1 MVTSTTLVGGP
12 TPPVTAPP
20 TTTTTICKVPVTTT
34 TKPKK
39 KKPRKY
45 RIGDAT
51 WYRYIPGHCA
61 TWYLPRGT
69 HLTIR
74 DLKTGRVIHC
84 IASDREAAHG
94 NRVVDL
100 DTVQFRELA
109 PLAQG
114 VVVVKVSW

>member
-1 MVTSTTLVGGP
+1 VSETTTTTV
-12 TPPVTAPP
+12 PP
-20 TTTTTICKVPVTTT
+20 TTTTTICKPVTTT
-34 TKPKK
+34 TVKPKK
-39 KKPRKY
+39 KAVKY

-69 HLTIR
+69 RITIR

-100 DTVQFRELA
+100 DTVQFAELA